1 MVNRQLNGHHC
12 SEIRFSKI
20 QNGGHIICY
29 INYLFTYLV
38 INSADYKAV
47 YMQCH
52 KIKKWVKIYIQIFL
66 CLGLYTQKL
75 INRDEYNTVYLVLLP
90 ERIMQS

>member
-1 MVNRQLNGHHC
+1 MENRQRNEPHC

-47 YMQCH
+47 YTVSQN
-52 KIKKWVKIYIQIFL
+52 KKWVKIYTQIFL
-66 CLGLYTQKL
+66 CLGLYT
-75 INRDEYNTVYLVLLP
+75 
-90 ERIMQS
+90 